1 MQTITYIPRQ
11 IKSLTI
17 QIYKLIRGNKNNLNE
32 VKGYELKP
40 PCPCDQCVT
49 ETDKCRK
56 LILAGGE
63 HVCASP
69 KDIDWEQR
77 RYEIAKNLL
86 PTVNEA
92 MTHIN
97 LADDITAEQVR
108 EVVAETVIEFADALI
123 KKLKE

>member
-1 MQTITYIPRQ
+1 ME
-11 IKSLTI
+11 
-17 QIYKLIRGNKNNLNE
+17 NKNNLNE

-49 ETDKCRK
+49 ETDDCRK

-63 HVCASP
+63 HLCATP

-77 RYEIAKNLL
+77 RYEIAREIMANCFHEDEMKGVSVEFMSLCA
-86 PTVNEA
+86 VEA
-92 MTHIN
+92 
-97 LADDITAEQVR
+97 
-108 EVVAETVIEFADALI
+108 ADALI